1 MYTMPKALYR
11 IDRRS
16 ILNKI
21 ISVAYYLYIT
31 LRVMY
36 IQDTK
41 YLVLIT
47 SRLRLDVVDYYVI
60 YLIELRSIYT
70 VIEL

>member
-41 YLVLIT
+41 YLVLI
-47 SRLRLDVVDYYVI
+47 R
-60 YLIELRSIYT
+60 
-70 VIEL
+70 